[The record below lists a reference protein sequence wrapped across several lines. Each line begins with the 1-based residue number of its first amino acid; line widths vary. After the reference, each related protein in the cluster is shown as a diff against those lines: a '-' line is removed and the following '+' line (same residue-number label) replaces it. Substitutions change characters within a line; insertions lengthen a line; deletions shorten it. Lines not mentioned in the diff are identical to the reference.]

1 MIKIYHCPDTTQPGR
16 PCKAKEIIKRLLD
29 AGKLVRTLKAMREK
43 PISGKDQGNS
53 QVVAVT
59 FMSELI
65 AADYFRGWIWT
76 QGYISLSK
84 DDPIKHLHSWLE
96 YDGWA
101 VDASDISKS
110 PDPKSKGKTI
120 LVMDTGLYYKALQIG
135 KVIRQRDSE
144 ETMEWIKTFSPTILM
159 EE

>member
-16 PCKAKEIIKRLLD
+16 ACKAKDIIKKILD
-29 AGKLVRTLKAMREK
+29 SGKLARTLKAMMEK

-53 QVVAVT
+53 HVVAVT

-65 AADYFRGWIWT
+65 ASDYFRGWMWM

-84 DDPIKHLHSWLE
+84 ENPLKRLHSWLE

-101 VDASDISKS
+101 VDASDISKAS
-110 PDPKSKGKTI
+110 DPKSIGKTI
-120 LVMDTGLYYKALQIG
+120 LVMDTTLYYKALQIS
-135 KVIRQRDSE
+135 KVIRTRNPE
-144 ETMEWIKTFSPTILM
+144 ETMEWIKTYSPTILM
-159 EE
+159 E